1 MAEKRHLPR
10 SQNVLGTE
18 SASLTI
24 KQILSTLFNSS
35 LPFTLYV
42 YITMSSTFNYCHHSN
57 SKAFECLYFTTC
69 FPSTPLIAIMGEPR
83 SSGKKWSQAQVNR
96 ESRKHLAESKRYNVP
111 DLRVKVSEL
120 MHWKKKQF
128 ARRVVFRKVHIFGC
142 VPRRCVWQTT
152 HFLRQ
157 LNCAV
162 EPNGGDYGRCWVSP
176 RSSKK
181 PPHPMVR
188 RRDIS
193 LEIFPDTFN
202 FRIQFKT

>member
-120 MHWKKKQF
+120 MHWKKNNLPGGLCLEKCIF
-128 ARRVVFRKVHIFGC
+128 LVVCQGDVFGKLHIFSANWIVRLNRMEEIMGDAGFR
-142 VPRRCVWQTT
+142 PGAAKSHPILWWGGET
-152 HFLRQ
+152 FL
-157 LNCAV
+157 
-162 EPNGGDYGRCWVSP
+162 
-176 RSSKK
+176 
-181 PPHPMVR
+181 
-188 RRDIS
+188 
-193 LEIFPDTFN
+193 
-202 FRIQFKT
+202 